1 MYQYNHLEEPG
12 TSNVEGVAPDQTE
25 EERRKKQYDPYFY
38 GNDLAPDF
46 VDVGNALSHA
56 ISVTHHNRD
65 ANIGGKPD
73 GDTNTAITSQPVE
86 SAKIDE
92 VAGINGAV
100 SSVDSNLSGD
110 ATGLS
115 LGADGADAKTTD
127 ACCADWACCATS
139 DEGNFMEMCAHIF
152 FCSALCDACT
162 DCNACDC
169 SGCDCSGCD
178 CAGCDCS

>member
-92 VAGINGAV
+92 VAGIFVIVLFRKIICILPSGINGAV

-127 ACCADWACCATS
+127 ACCK
-139 DEGNFMEMCAHIF
+139 IF
-152 FCSALCDACT
+152 SQLKAIHSQLVL
-162 DCNACDC
+162 NN
-169 SGCDCSGCD
+169 
-178 CAGCDCS
+178 